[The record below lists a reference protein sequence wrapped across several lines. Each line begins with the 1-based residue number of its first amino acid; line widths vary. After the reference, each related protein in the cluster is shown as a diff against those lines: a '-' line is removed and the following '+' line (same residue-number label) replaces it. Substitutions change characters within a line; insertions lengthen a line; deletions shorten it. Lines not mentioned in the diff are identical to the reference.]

1 MKKTITVIV
10 SALMLLPLAA
20 SAKAKKKTKVQPQ
33 PVPTIE
39 IVKKVNDKWQ
49 ATNSPKVRSFGTTLP
64 ILPETWKRTSS
75 QVVPVISSL
84 VTNGRVT
91 TIGAGLRKK
100 TIPSGY
106 TKTTASRCSMCSSET
121 GRFASRHI
129 STCMR

>member
-49 ATNSPKVRSFGTTLP
+49 ATNSPKVRSF
-64 ILPETWKRTSS
+64 WDDAAD
-75 QVVPVISSL
+75 ISSL

-91 TIGAGLRKK
+91 TIGAELRKK
-100 TIPSGY
+100 TIPSGC